1 MRAPEAVAERAETL
15 SCGCLV
21 VRSEAGGGRSVE
33 ALCAEAEGMRAEIR
47 ALRDAPSVIGAGT
60 RSDRGGK
67 GRELRAAIAAYR
79 EHVFG
84 EGAAS

>member
-1 MRAPEAVAERAETL
+1 MRAPEAVAERVEAL
-15 SCGCLV
+15 ACGCR
-21 VRSEAGGGRSVE
+21 VRSGAGGGRNVE
-33 ALCAEAEGMRAEIR
+33 ALCAAAQGMRAEIR

-79 EHVFG
+79 LHVFG
-84 EGAAS
+84 EAG